1 MKTLDDTVNY
11 PIRE

>member
-11 PIRE
+11 PIRK